1 MSTIITP
8 QDLSSS
14 KSVLDFL
21 LQYAEST
28 DNVDMKEEV
37 ERLIHDYNNIIL
49 EPDASNLTIL
59 PYNRRDAY
67 SILEYLKLQA
77 EQLSE
82 GRWTDFSD
90 TDIGTVFLKLMSYL
104 ADMNNFQVD
113 KVASELYLSTCTE
126 RASAIALCSLIGY
139 EPRHYQSAH
148 CRLTLGTLGDSE
160 VPDGTEVPVF
170 SSFTDASS
178 TIRYM
183 NLEPGYFYN
192 NKCTLE
198 VYQGSLVTKNYTIND
213 ISALGRIIL
222 PDYAVGT
229 NTIQL
234 TINGIKYRQ
243 VEDVRFI
250 SGELGYSVHISEDAY
265 LYIQLPS
272 WWPDVVTRN
281 SNIKVEYLVSKGES
295 GRIGKNTLSRIE
307 VLSSPNSNYM
317 TIVGN
322 KSSIGG
328 YDPETVDEMRISVPR
343 QARTMSTIVTIND
356 FEEVSEM
363 VLGISGVAALDY
375 NDPSSGLIQPDD
387 YYKVYLYALPDADQ
401 YNPLDDELTR
411 YRNTIIKEREDITI
425 EDLGKVAEGVDEFSK
440 ASLVGPTI
448 TLEGVASVYTSS
460 DDVLVGVDTGIE
472 STSYL
477 GIFLGNDN
485 TPVGDTITLS
495 YKLYKSG
502 SDWILRIS
510 DNYNDLIQA
519 GEKLAVYYK
528 QEQVLTERGQALR
541 EFVDERRL
549 TSLKVTYHPLEI
561 VQPEINVE
569 IYMDKNNIRF
579 NTIEAEVLDFIV
591 NKYSRKNI
599 KIGEPIFASVIGS
612 DILKEFDFI
621 RYCEVGLPTTSD
633 DKIEVLPKGFIDVV
647 PYVLV
652 LEDGVR
658 VRQDKIHVQVF
669 DYQNRVI

>member
-1 MSTIITP
+1 MSLVTP

-14 KSVLDFL
+14 RSVLDFL
-21 LQYAEST
+21 LQYAT
-28 DNVDMKEEV
+28 TTGNVEMREEI
-37 ERLIHDYNNIIL
+37 EQLIHDYENIIL
-49 EPDASNLTIL
+49 EPDQSDLTIL

-82 GRWTDFSD
+82 GKWTDFSD
-90 TDIGTVFLKLMSYL
+90 SDIGTVFLKMMSYL
-104 ADMNNFQVD
+104 ADMNNFQID

-148 CRLTLGTLGDSE
+148 CRIHLKATADRE
-160 VPDGTEVPVF
+160 IPNGTEVPIF
-170 SSFTDASS
+170 SSFTDGSNS
-178 TIRYM
+178 IRYQ
-183 NLEPGYFYN
+183 NLEPAYFYN
-192 NKCTLE
+192 NECFFE
-198 VYQGSLVTKNYTIND
+198 VYEGSLVTKNYTIND
-213 ISALGRIIL
+213 ISTLGRIIL

-229 NTIQL
+229 NTIQV

-243 VEDVRFI
+243 VDDVRFI
-250 SGELGYSVHISEDAY
+250 SGELGFSVHISEDRY

-272 WWPDVVTRN
+272 WWPDVITRN
-281 SNIKVEYLVSKGES
+281 SSIQIQYLISSGEA
-295 GRIGKNTLSRIE
+295 GRIGKNVLSKIE
-307 VLSSPNSNYM
+307 VLSSEVSGYM
-317 TIVGN
+317 TVEGN
-322 KSSIGG
+322 RASIGG
-328 YDPETVDEMRISVPR
+328 YNPETVDEMRISVPR
-343 QARTMSTIVTIND
+343 QARTMNTIVTIND
-356 FEEVSEM
+356 FEEVGEM
-363 VLGISGVAALDY
+363 VLGISGVSALDY

-387 YYKVYLYALPDADQ
+387 YYKVYLYVLPDADQ
-401 YNPLDDELTR
+401 YNPVDEELTK

-425 EDLGKVAEGVDEFSK
+425 EDLSKVAEGLDEFAK
-440 ASLVGPTI
+440 ASISSATI
-448 TLEGVASVYTSS
+448 TLEGAAGVYTS
-460 DDVLVGVDTGIE
+460 DNDVLVGVDTGIE

-477 GIFLGNDN
+477 GKYLGQGSSAVGN
-485 TPVGDTITLS
+485 TDVLS
-495 YKLYKSG
+495 YRLQKSG

-510 DNYNDLIQA
+510 SNWADLIQD

-541 EFVDERRL
+541 EWVDERRL

-569 IYMDKNNIRF
+569 IYMDKNHLRF
-579 NTIEAEVLDFIV
+579 NTIADEVKDFIV
-591 NKYSRKNI
+591 EKYSRKNI

-612 DILKEFDFI
+612 DILNEYDFI
-621 RYCEVGLPTTSD
+621 RYCEVGLPTQTD

-647 PYVLV
+647 PYVLETQEG
-652 LEDGVR
+652 LLVR
-658 VRQDKIHVQVF
+658 VDKINVQVF